1 MQARRDGFWQSG
13 DVAASTDSPQRI
25 LLLDVDGTLVDS
37 YPGIRDSF
45 LHALEDNDV
54 PVPGDD
60 VLTRL
65 PGPPMIDTL
74 RSLGLE
80 GDELARTFAS
90 YRSYYDGEGWQLAGP
105 VEGMAG
111 LLADW
116 KDRGFILA
124 TATSKAEASARRAL
138 ERFDLLRY
146 IDVIGAAEDDAGP
159 TARRGKTD
167 VIRHTLG
174 LLGLPTDS
182 VDEGGPAARRNLLM
196 IGDRIHDVEGAAT
209 FGIRTA
215 LVDWGYG
222 SRDEHAKAD
231 YSVADVGEL
240 RRLVDD
246 WSDPRPHLCVVC
258 TGNICRSAMGEIM
271 LRAAFEKAG
280 VADGVRLNSCGTEK
294 WHVGEAADPRAVAQ
308 LQQDGFQG
316 SGHRAAQF
324 GPEHRDADLF
334 LVMTEAHRKAL
345 VKLGV
350 EPERIRLF
358 RSFGP
363 AGDREVEDP
372 YYGGDD
378 GFAQVSR
385 QLSEAIPGIVDWA
398 RENAR

>member
-1 MQARRDGFWQSG
+1 
-13 DVAASTDSPQRI
+13 VAASTDSPQRI

-45 LHALEDNDV
+45 LRALEDNEI
-54 PVPGDD
+54 PAPGDD
-60 VLTRL
+60 VLSRL

-74 RSLGLE
+74 RTLGLTD
-80 GDELARTFAS
+80 DELEHTFAS
-90 YRSYYDGEGWQLAGP
+90 YRAHYESDGWQLVDRIDGIA
-105 VEGMAG
+105 E

-116 KDRGFILA
+116 KSRGFILA
-124 TATSKAEASARRAL
+124 TATSKATHSARRAL
-138 ERFDLLRY
+138 EHFDLLRY
-146 IDVIGAAEDDAGP
+146 IDVVGAAEDGTDPAARRGKKDVIRYTLGLLDQPTADIEEGGP
-159 TARRGKTD
+159 TARPD
-167 VIRHTLG
+167 I
-174 LLGLPTDS
+174 
-182 VDEGGPAARRNLLM
+182 LM
-196 IGDRIHDVEGAAT
+196 IGDRIHDVEGAHA
-209 FGIRTA
+209 FGIRAA

-222 SRDEHAKAD
+222 GRDEHDRAD

-240 RRLVDD
+240 RRLVDN
-246 WSDPRPHLCVVC
+246 WADPRPHLCIVC

-271 LRAAFEKAG
+271 LRSAFEQAG
-280 VADGVRLNSCGTEK
+280 IADAVRLNSCGTEK

-334 LVMTEAHRKAL
+334 LVMTTAHAKSL

-350 EPERIRLF
+350 DPDRIRLF

-378 GFAQVSR
+378 GFAQVSH
-385 QLSEAIPGIVDWA
+385 QLAEAIPGIVTWA
-398 RENAR
+398 QDAAGR

>member
-1 MQARRDGFWQSG
+1 M
-13 DVAASTDSPQRI
+13 AASTDSSQRI

-45 LHALEDNDV
+45 VRALEDNDI
-54 PVPGDD
+54 PLPGDD
-60 VLTRL
+60 VIARL

-80 GDELARTFAS
+80 GDDLDRVFAS
-90 YRSYYDGEGWQLAGP
+90 YRAAYDSAGWQAAEP
-105 VEGMAG
+105 VEGIAD

-116 KDRGFILA
+116 KSRGFTLA

-138 ERFDLLRY
+138 EQFDLLQY
-146 IDVIGAAEDDAGP
+146 IDVLGAAEDGTDPG
-159 TARRGKTD
+159 ARRDKTD
-167 VIRHTLG
+167 VVRHTLG
-174 LLGLPTDS
+174 LLDRSTDS
-182 VDEGGPAARRNLLM
+182 VDEGGPAARHDILLV
-196 IGDRIHDVEGAAT
+196 GDRIHDVTGAHT
-209 FGIRTA
+209 FGIRAA

-222 SRDEHAKAD
+222 NRDEHAKAD

-246 WSDPRPHLCVVC
+246 WSDTRPHLCVVC
-258 TGNICRSAMGEIM
+258 TGNICRSAMAEIM

-280 VADGVRLNSCGTEK
+280 VADAVRLNSCGIEK

-308 LQQDGFQG
+308 LQEDGYQG

-334 LVMTEAHRKAL
+334 LVMTAAHRRAL

-350 EPERIRLF
+350 DPEKIRLF

-378 GFAQVSR
+378 GFAQVSH
-385 QLSEAIPGIVDWA
+385 QLAEAIPGIVDWA
-398 RENAR
+398 EAETGK